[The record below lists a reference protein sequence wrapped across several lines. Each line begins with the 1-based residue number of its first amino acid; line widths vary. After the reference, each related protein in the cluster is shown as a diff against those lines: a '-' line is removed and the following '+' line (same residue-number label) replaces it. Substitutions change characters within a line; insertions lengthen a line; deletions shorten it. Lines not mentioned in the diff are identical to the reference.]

1 MKQFFAL
8 TFLILSALTLRAL
21 QVDTVAMQQLIASG
35 QRELCNAIEHNN
47 TLRKA
52 GATTGYRFFIAPDP
66 PLHPNARVEYVGAQ
80 KGSTIPQH
88 VIDTLNARCSRDY
101 VQFGVELFLVHINSL
116 DVVVNGQMPEQV
128 NIRDLLVNGLYDEQN
143 NIDTLRRLH
152 KEIATRIVSG
162 VAYSLNRTSLFYI
175 VGDYCGVFSPNGKE
189 GCWRYGRVSSFAG
202 PGPLGDQADEFRD
215 NFFRRTDAIGS
226 MLLPDRLIKIE
237 EEFRKSMLVY
247 TQRQLITSSFHPN
260 FLNPIFENFDDAA
273 YADLTL
279 EQRLHAL
286 HVYSG
291 YTMLSSWGTVTS
303 EESIVLKIIK
313 YTPPEQAVGLLQGM
327 EAPSTAVEGNSAYTG
342 TTGGEALIY
351 KLVDRTD
358 DAIMFGPNNYQLL
371 MKLISA
377 ACIKSPAAVDYC
389 VGSTD
394 VAQFTTVINWKDSYL
409 LSNPPAGH
417 IEYVVELKTSG
428 KVSYTTKTARRVV
441 TYVQAGEPVEVV
453 EWDESTTAVELSPFS
468 FVILNNTSNLSMIGD
483 VMNGAGPQMV
493 PAVMLKYCAD
503 KQFNDNAITACAVAL
518 DIVGVVTG
526 PGLITAALRA
536 GRLAVA
542 AFEAVQLLGA
552 AGNLVANNV
561 NSPGL
566 QAVINKYNAIVGIWG
581 LTRIAT
587 AGTRYTLDYFTAAK
601 SNQLST
607 ITTVIADEYAG
618 LYDAAKAEIDAAPEA
633 LKKPLSKMKELVGKG
648 VSGGIVG
655 TFNKSF
661 IAGISGFSDNIS
673 SLAFQN
679 GIDLTVFKNIQK
691 ESFVNL
697 TVQQKVIVN
706 NIRSNIPSPDVNTV
720 LQKAI
725 PKSEINDYLTGYRN
739 QVGGYITTAKDA
751 KHLNSF
757 DEIYYG
763 MRLDYS
769 GTKFSLN
776 DGSCGIIRYKV
787 SSVNSIEIPKSPA
800 NGGNISDPLPFTG
813 HGFTSA
819 ENGLLGVPEWKSDYL
834 TPNEGAEIYE
844 VFSDGR
850 EILRATFS
858 SSLNRFISVQ

>member
-1 MKQFFAL
+1 MKRFFAL

-66 PLHPNARVEYVGAQ
+66 PTQTNARVEYVGSQ
-80 KGSTIPQH
+80 KGIVIPQS

-101 VQFGVELFLVHINSL
+101 AQFGVELFLIHINSF
-116 DVVVNGQMPEQV
+116 DVVIQGQTPQ
-128 NIRDLLVNGLYDEQN
+128 NIALRDLLVNGIYDEQTN
-143 NIDTLRRLH
+143 ADSLRKLH
-152 KEIATRIVSG
+152 KEIANRIVSG
-162 VAYSLNRTSLFYI
+162 VALSLNRTSLFYT
-175 VGDYCGVFSPNGKE
+175 VGDYCGVFDPNGKE
-189 GCWRYGRVSSFAG
+189 GCWQFAKVSRWAG
-202 PGPLGDQADEFRD
+202 PSPLGDHADEFRD
-215 NFFRRTDAIGS
+215 NFFLRTDAIGS

-260 FLNPIFENFDDAA
+260 FLNGIFENFDDAA

-327 EAPSTAVEGNSAYTG
+327 EAPSTAVEANSAYTG

-358 DAIMFGPNNYQLL
+358 DAILYGQNNYQLL
-371 MKLISA
+371 MKHISA
-377 ACIKSPAAVDYC
+377 TCIKSPAAVDYC

-493 PAVMLKYCAD
+493 PAAMLKYCAD

-542 AFEAVQLLGA
+542 AFEALQLLGA

-566 QAVINKYNAIVGIWG
+566 QAVVNKYNAIVGIWG

-587 AGTRYTLDYFTAAK
+587 AGTRYTLDYFSAAK

-607 ITTVIADEYAG
+607 ITTVVADEYTA

-648 VSGGIVG
+648 VSGE
-655 TFNKSF
+655 
-661 IAGISGFSDNIS
+661 
-673 SLAFQN
+673 LM
-679 GIDLTVFKNIQK
+679 LNIQK
-691 ESFVNL
+691 SWRPDRIISGDLINPKGLIGVYERQLPDGTWIKDTKNAIDELDFPETFASNFESASKNGFKLLNTNQFYSSNAQQYWTDFNL
-697 TVQQKVIVN
+697 PWLNSLIN
-706 NIRSNIPSPDVNTV
+706 NRAEVVV
-720 LQKAI
+720 L
-725 PKSEINDYLTGYRN
+725 SDRTNDYLKYRWSKDPVSGLVIFETNPTTGQRNLTGFGKEIEFMDN
-739 QVGGYITTAKDA
+739 QVAQGT
-751 KHLNSF
+751 
-757 DEIYYG
+757 YYWDNAAG
-763 MRLDYS
+763 A
-769 GTKFSLN
+769 
-776 DGSCGIIRYKV
+776 YKPV
-787 SSVNSIEIPKSPA
+787 SN
-800 NGGNISDPLPFTG
+800 
-813 HGFTSA
+813 
-819 ENGLLGVPEWKSDYL
+819 
-834 TPNEGAEIYE
+834 
-844 VFSDGR
+844 
-850 EILRATFS
+850 
-858 SSLNRFISVQ
+858 